1 MTRLLL
7 VLAFA
12 LVSSRL
18 EAQVTLLGG
27 AALPETCIPGQL
39 FVVTGTP
46 VLSICT
52 TTDVWTTIPS
62 AGGSSVPTG
71 AIILIDTG
79 TCPTGFEEVAG
90 LDGKTIL
97 GTLAA
102 NKDVGTTG
110 GNDSITPA
118 GTNSGT
124 AIADHASHTHTYTQ
138 VVNHTHG
145 FTNVRGATTGG
156 ATTARGFTEG
166 NDTSSTVTTQLTA
179 DPGGGVASGTT
190 AGPGAALTHT
200 VSTQPVFA
208 GTPADNRS
216 AFTRVIFCRKT

>member
-1 MTRLLL
+1 MRK
-7 VLAFA
+7 A
-12 LVSSRL
+12 
-18 EAQVTLLGG
+18 
-27 AALPETCIPGQL
+27 L
-39 FVVTGTP
+39 FVIGFSMCASAAVAQPATP
-46 VLSICT
+46 CNPNSGSWSVSTSSAVFYVCASDGLSWLT
-52 TTDVWTTIPS
+52 VGG
-62 AGGSSVPTG
+62 GGSSVPQGSILLILSG
-71 AIILIDTG
+71 A
-79 TCPTGFEEVAG
+79 CPTGFEEATELNGQTLV
-90 LDGKTIL
+90 